1 MSNETNNNGSKISI
15 VVLIIALI
23 GSWIYFV
30 NTNNTKTE
38 IITNYT
44 AEVAVLDSTK
54 NSIQADFIAASAK
67 VDSLNQENTGLQ
79 GELQEKS
86 VAIQKL
92 KMNISNILRKKEAT
106 DKELGEAKSMISE
119 LNGKVHN
126 LLADLGKAQEENKQ
140 LNVQNQELT
149 TQNSS
154 LSSNLNTTKK
164 EKERLQDIG
173 STLHASTFTIQAIRV
188 KSNGSER
195 TTATAK
201 RANLIRLAF
210 IIDKNKITPSGNQ
223 ELYVCITGPDGKAI
237 GDGGNFN
244 TREDGARI
252 YANKL
257 SVVYEQNV
265 ALPVSYDF
273 KQSNRFTEGEYKVEV
288 YHNGFKIG
296 EGKTALKKSLL

>member
-1 MSNETNNNGSKISI
+1 MSNETSNNGSKISI
-15 VVLIIALI
+15 VVLVIALI

-106 DKELGEAKSMISE
+106 DKELGEAKSMIAE
-119 LNGKVHN
+119 LNGKVNN

-140 LNVQNQELT
+140 LNAQNQELT